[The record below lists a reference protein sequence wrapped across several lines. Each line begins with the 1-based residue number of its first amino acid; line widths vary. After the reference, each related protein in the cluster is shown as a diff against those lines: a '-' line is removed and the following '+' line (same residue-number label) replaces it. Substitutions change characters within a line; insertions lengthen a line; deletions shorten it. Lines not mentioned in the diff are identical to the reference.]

1 MLEIRGT
8 CVNEISRVTG
18 INRKIIQE
26 VKMEENDKGVQNWE
40 NGTIRDCPQLGF
52 VHLHIHSEY
61 SLLDGANRIKGFA
74 CKSKGIGNE
83 FYCSYRSWRNVW
95 GY

>member
-1 MLEIRGT
+1 
-8 CVNEISRVTG
+8 
-18 INRKIIQE
+18 
-26 VKMEENDKGVQNWE
+26 MEENDKGVQNWE

-61 SLLDGANRIKGFA
+61 S
-74 CKSKGIGNE
+74 KGIGNE